1 MTFVGNNL
9 PGALSVTDQL
19 CTTENTATFTAT
31 SCDDELQEAVTL
43 PLTSQGEEKARIVS
57 RSIDVSEGNVLNGT
71 VVLTQYY

>member
-9 PGALSVTDQL
+9 PESLSVTDQL
-19 CTTENTATFTAT
+19 CTTDNTASFTAT
-31 SCDDELQEAVTL
+31 SCDDELQEVVTL